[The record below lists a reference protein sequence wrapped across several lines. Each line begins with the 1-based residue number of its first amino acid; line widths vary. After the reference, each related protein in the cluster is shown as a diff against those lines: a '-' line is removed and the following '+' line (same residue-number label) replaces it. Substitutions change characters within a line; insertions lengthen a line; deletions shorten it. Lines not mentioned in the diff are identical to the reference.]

1 MSDKNN
7 HTIQSWAIERV
18 KPYPRNTKLHDPAQV
33 NKIAKSIKEFGF
45 DQPIVVDAEGVIIKG
60 HGRRLAAI
68 QLGMKYVPV
77 VVRADMSAEQ
87 VRASRL
93 ADNRVAKGDDDIEL
107 LQEELMKL
115 SNSSFDMSSLGFDDR
130 ELEFLTAT
138 DLDDMNM
145 SEIIDDLAAA
155 TNEQIE
161 RTETKEKE
169 VKGSKVTVG
178 DALGFK
184 HVSPDQSRILLQF
197 MAIVESNF
205 ELKGADA
212 LVEFAKSI
220 VEEM

>member
-7 HTIQSWAIERV
+7 HTIESWAIERV

-45 DQPIVVDAEGVIIKG
+45 DQPIVVDADGVIIKG

-77 VVRADMSAEQ
+77 VVRADMSEEQ

-145 SEIIDDLAAA
+145 SEIIDDLTAA

-161 RTETKEKE
+161 RTETKEKA
-169 VKGSKVTVG
+169 VKGSKIAVG
-178 DALGFK
+178 EALGFK
-184 HVSPDQSRILLQF
+184 HVSPDQSRILSQF

-212 LVEFAKSI
+212 LAAFAESI